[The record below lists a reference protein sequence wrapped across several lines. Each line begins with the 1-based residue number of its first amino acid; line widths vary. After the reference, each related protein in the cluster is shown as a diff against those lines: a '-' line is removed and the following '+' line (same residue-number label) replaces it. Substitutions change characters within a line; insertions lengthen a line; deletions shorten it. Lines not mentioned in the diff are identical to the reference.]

1 MAQSDIFVR
10 IALKKSEFDRQINDA
25 KRQLQMFQ
33 ALGGAVKSFLGGLA
47 TGIGGAMTAVEGFNR
62 TIEATQTTSDDFH
75 RSLEGLRGG
84 VDSFFRTLSNGDWS
98 SFMTGLL
105 NSIAKARELYDVLDK
120 LGDMSDSNSVFW
132 ARADLEM
139 KKAKAIIGDKS
150 GQYTKEQKLEAQKVI
165 NDIIKEGHERARR
178 TAEESN
184 NAARLKFSEVVGG
197 LTSRTG
203 DPEADRALRSIQG
216 DTAKMADLNN
226 KYMLDV
232 QGHAPDPE
240 REKIFAELD
249 KLYSENVQ
257 KGSREVI
264 QAATTKGGVGGGSYN
279 IFDAFKNFGDLN
291 KAISEGAPDWGKME
305 DEIIKKYPEEY
316 ILWRANK
323 DIKDE
328 ARGEIRDNM
337 LNAERNKSKAWEL
350 EQQNNRNESKTQA
363 LLNGANVSPKQ
374 ALTMMQALRKEIS
387 DLEEQLYTAPANVA
401 DNLREQI
408 KELKAK
414 EWRIK
419 LRADLSTAEL
429 EELEQTTATKLT
441 DNPLSIGVTPTIS
454 ERMEVRKKLR
464 EEIGD
469 IEVKIR
475 ATTDPT
481 EIQRLRGELS
491 TKQGQVATLDSL
503 DGLKLPTLQETA
515 KQIAES
521 KQSITGDNL
530 QLIDSFSAL
539 ATSVAAVG
547 SAADSSAG
555 RMAQW
560 VAGVAS
566 SIGRAIPAI
575 TALTQAQNAKATAD
589 AKAAGAG
596 AAASVSS
603 IPIVGPIM
611 AVAAVASVVA
621 SLANIP
627 KFATGGIVGGN
638 SYHGDKILARLNS
651 GELVLNGTQ
660 QARLSSMIDRP
671 ATRGDGGGKV
681 EFVIKGQELVGILN
695 KTERRN
701 SRT

>member
-10 IALKKSEFDRQINDA
+10 IALKNSEFDKQISDA

-62 TIEATQTTSDDFH
+62 TIEATQTTTDDFH
-75 RSLEGLRGG
+75 RSMEGARAGI
-84 VDSFFRTLSNGDWS
+84 DYFFQSLSSGDWS
-98 SFMTGLL
+98 NFLDGINTAIERGRDLYDILDTLGDKQASMTAY
-105 NSIAKARELYDVLDK
+105 SAKARYEQAKLRRIVYDP
-120 LGDMSDSNSVFW
+120 DS
-132 ARADLEM
+132 
-139 KKAKAIIGDKS
+139 
-150 GQYTKEQKLEAQKVI
+150 TKEEKERALAEMDEIQRELMKRAESMGDDFRDAIRAKGSAVTGVDLTNDEIDRYVYKISAHDDKEYEDYKRKHEAQSAKLYTWEESM
-165 NDIIKEGHERARR
+165 DGTKHKIKNY
-178 TAEESN
+178 AEEKK
-184 NAARLKFSEVVGG
+184 LKQLEKKN
-197 LTSRTG
+197 
-203 DPEADRALRSIQG
+203 RALERLRLLEDKIS
-216 DTAKMADLNN
+216 DE
-226 KYMLDV
+226 
-232 QGHAPDPE
+232 E
-240 REKIFAELD
+240 REQLTNWHAERYQL
-249 KLYSENVQ
+249 LGESEAY
-257 KGSREVI
+257 
-264 QAATTKGGVGGGSYN
+264 QAQNLRLAKRANSGAGGGS
-279 IFDAFKNFGDLN
+279 N
-291 KAISEGAPDWGKME
+291 K
-305 DEIIKKYPEEY
+305 
-316 ILWRANK
+316 
-323 DIKDE
+323 
-328 ARGEIRDNM
+328 
-337 LNAERNKSKAWEL
+337 
-350 EQQNNRNESKTQA
+350 
-363 LLNGANVSPKQ
+363 SPKQ

-408 KELKAK
+408 KELRAK

-429 EELEQTTATKLT
+429 EELEQTTATKLA
-441 DNPLSIGVTPTIS
+441 DNPLKIGVTPTIS
-454 ERMEVRKKLR
+454 ERMQVRQKLK

-475 ATTDPT
+475 ATTNPQ
-481 EIQRLRGELS
+481 EIQRLQGELS
-491 TKQGQVATLDSL
+491 TKQGQVSTLDSM
-503 DGLKLPTLQETA
+503 DGLRLPTLQETA

-530 QLIDSFSAL
+530 SLIDSFSAL

-575 TALTQAQNAKATAD
+575 AALTQAQNAKATAD

-596 AAASVSS
+596 AASAVSS

-621 SLANIP
+621 SLMSIP
-627 KFATGGIVGGN
+627 KFAAGGIVGGN

-681 EFVIKGQELVGILN
+681 EFVIRGQELVGILN
-695 KTERRN
+695 KAERRN
-701 SRT
+701 ART

>member
-10 IALKKSEFDRQINDA
+10 IALKKSEFDKQINDA

-47 TGIGGAMTAVEGFNR
+47 AGIGGAMTAVEGFNR
-62 TIEATQTTSDDFH
+62 TIEATQGSSDDFH
-75 RSLEGLRGG
+75 RSIEGAKAS
-84 VDSFFRTLSNGDWS
+84 VDYFFQSISSGDWS
-98 SFMTGLL
+98 NFINGITTATEKG
-105 NSIAKARELYDVLDK
+105 RELYDILDT
-120 LGDMSDSNSVFW
+120 LGDKQASMKVFRAKARSEQAELKRIVNDPESTEEQINAAKAKSRKISEELYERTMSISDDLENAVLKAAQKALGDGNVTREEVRRYIYDISAHRDKPFEKYVETRQSMTDELKDIEKRLQSFALGGETSLYGLNEVNKDKERKAFLEASLKGYKERNRELERLYQINNKINDQTREDLANYHVAMYD
-132 ARADLEM
+132 ARAEVETYRAQDFRLE
-139 KKAKAIIGDKS
+139 K
-150 GQYTKEQKLEAQKVI
+150 
-165 NDIIKEGHERARR
+165 
-178 TAEESN
+178 
-184 NAARLKFSEVVGG
+184 
-197 LTSRTG
+197 
-203 DPEADRALRSIQG
+203 
-216 DTAKMADLNN
+216 
-226 KYMLDV
+226 
-232 QGHAPDPE
+232 
-240 REKIFAELD
+240 
-249 KLYSENVQ
+249 
-257 KGSREVI
+257 
-264 QAATTKGGVGGGSYN
+264 
-279 IFDAFKNFGDLN
+279 
-291 KAISEGAPDWGKME
+291 
-305 DEIIKKYPEEY
+305 
-316 ILWRANK
+316 
-323 DIKDE
+323 
-328 ARGEIRDNM
+328 RGEANIRT
-337 LNAERNKSKAWEL
+337 KSSSPVKL
-350 EQQNNRNESKTQA
+350 PK
-363 LLNGANVSPKQ
+363 SPKQ

-429 EELEQTTATKLT
+429 EELEQTTATKLR

-454 ERMEVRKKLR
+454 ERMEVRQKLQ

-491 TKQGQVATLDSL
+491 TKQGQVSTLDSL
-503 DGLKLPTLQETA
+503 DGLRLPTLQETV

-539 ATSVAAVG
+539 ASSVAAVG

-627 KFATGGIVGGN
+627 KFAAGGIVGGN

-651 GELVLNGTQ
+651 GELVLNGSQ

-681 EFVIKGQELVGILN
+681 EFKIRGQELVGILN

>member
-10 IALKKSEFDRQINDA
+10 LALKNSEFDRQINDA

-47 TGIGGAMTAVEGFNR
+47 AGIGGAMTAVEGFNR
-62 TIEATQTTSDDFH
+62 TIEATQTTTDDFH
-75 RSLEGLRGG
+75 RSLEGARSA
-84 VDSFFRTLSNGDWS
+84 VDYFFTSLSSGDWS
-98 SFMTGLL
+98 NFLDGINTAIERGRDLYDILDTLGDKQASMTAY
-105 NSIAKARELYDVLDK
+105 SAKARYEQAKLRRIVYDP
-120 LGDMSDSNSVFW
+120 DS
-132 ARADLEM
+132 
-139 KKAKAIIGDKS
+139 
-150 GQYTKEQKLEAQKVI
+150 TKEEKERALAEMDEIQRELMKRAESMGDDFRDAIRAKGSAVTGVDLTNDEIDRYVYKISAHDDKEYEDYKRKHEAQSAKLYTWEESMDGTKHKVK
-165 NDIIKEGHERARR
+165 NY
-178 TAEESN
+178 AEEKK
-184 NAARLKFSEVVGG
+184 LKHLEKKN
-197 LTSRTG
+197 
-203 DPEADRALRSIQG
+203 RALERLRLLEDKIS
-216 DTAKMADLNN
+216 DE
-226 KYMLDV
+226 
-232 QGHAPDPE
+232 E
-240 REKIFAELD
+240 REQLTNWHAERYQL
-249 KLYSENVQ
+249 LGESEAYRSQ
-257 KGSREVI
+257 
-264 QAATTKGGVGGGSYN
+264 
-279 IFDAFKNFGDLN
+279 NFRLA
-291 KAISEGAPDWGKME
+291 K
-305 DEIIKKYPEEY
+305 
-316 ILWRANK
+316 RANSGSGSGSTK
-323 DIKDE
+323 
-328 ARGEIRDNM
+328 
-337 LNAERNKSKAWEL
+337 
-350 EQQNNRNESKTQA
+350 
-363 LLNGANVSPKQ
+363 SPKQ

-429 EELEQTTATKLT
+429 EELEQTTATKLR

-464 EEIGD
+464 EEIGEL
-469 IEVKIR
+469 EVKVK

-481 EIQRLRGELS
+481 EIQRLRGEIS
-491 TKQGQVATLDSL
+491 TKQGQVSTLDSL
-503 DGLKLPTLQETA
+503 DGLRLPTLQETA
-515 KQIAES
+515 KKIAES

-530 QLIDSFSAL
+530 SLIDSFSAL

-575 TALTQAQNAKATAD
+575 AALTQAQNAKATAD

-651 GELVLNGTQ
+651 GELVLNGSQ

-695 KTERRN
+695 KAERRN

>member
-10 IALKKSEFDRQINDA
+10 LALKNSEFDRQINDA

-62 TIEATQTTSDDFH
+62 TIEATQTTTDDFH
-75 RSLEGLRGG
+75 RSLEGARAGI
-84 VDSFFRTLSNGDWS
+84 DYFFQSLSSGDWS
-98 SFMTGLL
+98 NFMDGINTAIDKG
-105 NSIAKARELYDVLDK
+105 RELYDILDT
-120 LGDMSDSNSVFW
+120 LGDKQASMTAYS
-132 ARADLEM
+132 
-139 KKAKAIIGDKS
+139 AKARYEQAKLRRIVYDPNS
-150 GQYTKEQKLEAQKVI
+150 TK
-165 NDIIKEGHERARR
+165 
-178 TAEESN
+178 AE
-184 NAARLKFSEVVGG
+184 K
-197 LTSRTG
+197 
-203 DPEADRALRSIQG
+203 DRALAEMDEIQRELMKRANSMGEDLRSAIVTKSKAVLG
-216 DTAKMADLNN
+216 DNGITEKDVNRYLYNVSAHDDKEYEAYMRAYEAQYAKTYRYETSNN
-226 KYMLDV
+226 LRGGGTYKVTDKKE
-232 QGHAPDPE
+232 E
-240 REKIFAELD
+240 RKLKILMEQNKELD
-249 KLYSENVQ
+249 KLRRINDLINDSEREQLVNWHAQRYQLLGEGEVYQ
-257 KGSREVI
+257 AQNFRLAKRAESGSRG
-264 QAATTKGGVGGGSYN
+264 AGSGSTK
-279 IFDAFKNFGDLN
+279 
-291 KAISEGAPDWGKME
+291 
-305 DEIIKKYPEEY
+305 
-316 ILWRANK
+316 
-323 DIKDE
+323 
-328 ARGEIRDNM
+328 
-337 LNAERNKSKAWEL
+337 
-350 EQQNNRNESKTQA
+350 
-363 LLNGANVSPKQ
+363 SPKQ

-429 EELEQTTATKLT
+429 EELEQTTATKLR

-454 ERMEVRKKLR
+454 ERMEVRQKLQ

-481 EIQRLRGELS
+481 EIQQLRGELS
-491 TKQGQVATLDSL
+491 TKQGQVSTLDSL
-503 DGLKLPTLQETA
+503 DGPRLPTLQETA

-575 TALTQAQNAKATAD
+575 AALTQAQNAKATAD

-596 AAASVSS
+596 AASAVSS

-621 SLANIP
+621 SLMSIP

-651 GELVLNGTQ
+651 GELVLNGSQ

-701 SRT
+701 ART

>member
-10 IALKKSEFDRQINDA
+10 LALKNSEFDRQINDA

-62 TIEATQTTSDDFH
+62 TIEATQTTTDDFH
-75 RSLEGLRGG
+75 RSMEGAKAS
-84 VDSFFRTLSNGDWS
+84 VDYFFTSLSSGDWS
-98 SFMTGLL
+98 NFLDGINTAIERGRDLYDILDTLGDKQASMTAY
-105 NSIAKARELYDVLDK
+105 NAKARYEQAK
-120 LGDMSDSNSVFW
+120 LRRIVNDPDS
-132 ARADLEM
+132 
-139 KKAKAIIGDKS
+139 
-150 GQYTKEQKLEAQKVI
+150 TKEEKERALAEMDEIQRELMKRAESMGDDFRDAIRAKGSAVTGVDLTNDEIDRYVYKISAHDDKEYEDYKRKHEAQSAKLYTWEESMDGTKHKVK
-165 NDIIKEGHERARR
+165 NY
-178 TAEESN
+178 AEEKK
-184 NAARLKFSEVVGG
+184 LKQLEKKN
-197 LTSRTG
+197 
-203 DPEADRALRSIQG
+203 RALERLRLLEDKIS
-216 DTAKMADLNN
+216 DE
-226 KYMLDV
+226 
-232 QGHAPDPE
+232 E
-240 REKIFAELD
+240 REQLTNWHAERYQL
-249 KLYSENVQ
+249 LGESEAYRSQ
-257 KGSREVI
+257 
-264 QAATTKGGVGGGSYN
+264 
-279 IFDAFKNFGDLN
+279 NFRLA
-291 KAISEGAPDWGKME
+291 K
-305 DEIIKKYPEEY
+305 
-316 ILWRANK
+316 RAN
-323 DIKDE
+323 
-328 ARGEIRDNM
+328 
-337 LNAERNKSKAWEL
+337 S
-350 EQQNNRNESKTQA
+350 
-363 LLNGANVSPKQ
+363 GAGSGSTKSPKQ

-429 EELEQTTATKLT
+429 EELEQTTATKLA
-441 DNPLSIGVTPTIS
+441 DNPLKIGVTPTIT
-454 ERMEVRKKLR
+454 ERMQVRQKLK

-481 EIQRLRGELS
+481 EIQRLQGELS
-491 TKQGQVATLDSL
+491 TKQGQVSTLDSL
-503 DGLKLPTLQETA
+503 DGLRLPTLQETA

-521 KQSITGDNL
+521 KQSITVDNL
-530 QLIDSFSAL
+530 SLIDSFSAL

-547 SAADSSAG
+547 NAADSSAG

-560 VAGVAS
+560 VASVAS

-575 TALTQAQNAKATAD
+575 AALTQAQNAKAAAD

-596 AAASVSS
+596 AASAVSS

-621 SLANIP
+621 SLMSIP

-671 ATRGDGGGKV
+671 ATRGGGGGKV
-681 EFVIKGQELVGILN
+681 EFVIRGQELVGILN
-695 KTERRN
+695 KAERRN

>member
-10 IALKKSEFDRQINDA
+10 IALKKSEFDKQINDA

-47 TGIGGAMTAVEGFNR
+47 AGIGGAMTAVEGFNR

-75 RSLEGLRGG
+75 RSLEGAKAS
-84 VDSFFRTLSNGDWS
+84 VDYFFTSLSSGDWS
-98 SFMTGLL
+98 NFLDGINTAIDRGRDLYDILDTLGDKQASMTAY
-105 NSIAKARELYDVLDK
+105 SAKARYEQAKLRRIVYDP
-120 LGDMSDSNSVFW
+120 DS
-132 ARADLEM
+132 
-139 KKAKAIIGDKS
+139 
-150 GQYTKEQKLEAQKVI
+150 TKEEKERALAEMDEIQRELMKRAESMGDDFRNAIRAKGSAVTGVDLTNDEIDRYVYKISAHDDKEYEDYKRKHEAQSAKLYTWEESMDGTKHKVK
-165 NDIIKEGHERARR
+165 NY
-178 TAEESN
+178 AEEKQLKQLEEKNRALERLRLLEDKISDEEREQLTN
-184 NAARLKFSEVVGG
+184 WHAARYQLLGESEAYQAQN
-197 LTSRTG
+197 LRL
-203 DPEADRALRSIQG
+203 AKRANSG
-216 DTAKMADLNN
+216 A
-226 KYMLDV
+226 
-232 QGHAPDPE
+232 
-240 REKIFAELD
+240 
-249 KLYSENVQ
+249 
-257 KGSREVI
+257 
-264 QAATTKGGVGGGSYN
+264 GGGS
-279 IFDAFKNFGDLN
+279 
-291 KAISEGAPDWGKME
+291 
-305 DEIIKKYPEEY
+305 IK
-316 ILWRANK
+316 
-323 DIKDE
+323 
-328 ARGEIRDNM
+328 
-337 LNAERNKSKAWEL
+337 
-350 EQQNNRNESKTQA
+350 
-363 LLNGANVSPKQ
+363 SPKQ

-401 DNLREQI
+401 DNLREQL

-429 EELEQTTATKLT
+429 EELEQTTATKLA
-441 DNPLSIGVTPTIS
+441 DNPLKIGVTPTIS
-454 ERMEVRKKLR
+454 ERMEVRKKLQ
-464 EEIGD
+464 EEIGEL
-469 IEVKIR
+469 EVKIR

-481 EIQRLRGELS
+481 EIQRLRGEIS
-491 TKQGQVATLDSL
+491 TKQGQVSSLDTL

-547 SAADSSAG
+547 NAADSSAG

-560 VAGVAS
+560 VASVAS

-621 SLANIP
+621 SLTSIP

-651 GELVLNGTQ
+651 GELVLNGSQ

-681 EFVIKGQELVGILN
+681 EFVIKGQELVGILS
-695 KTERRN
+695 KVERRN
-701 SRT
+701 ART

>member
-10 IALKKSEFDRQINDA
+10 LALKNSEFDRQINDA

-47 TGIGGAMTAVEGFNR
+47 AGIGGAMTAVEGFNR

-75 RSLEGLRGG
+75 RSMEGAKAS
-84 VDSFFRTLSNGDWS
+84 VDYFFTSLSSGDWS
-98 SFMTGLL
+98 NFLDGINTAIDRGRDLYDILDTLGDKQASMTAY
-105 NSIAKARELYDVLDK
+105 SAKARYEQAKLRRIVYDP
-120 LGDMSDSNSVFW
+120 DS
-132 ARADLEM
+132 
-139 KKAKAIIGDKS
+139 
-150 GQYTKEQKLEAQKVI
+150 TKEEKERALAEMDEIQRELMKRAESMGDDFRDAIRAKGSAVTGVDLTNDEIDRYVYKISAHDDKEYEDYKRKHEAQSAKLYTWEESMDGTKHKVK
-165 NDIIKEGHERARR
+165 NY
-178 TAEESN
+178 AEEKKLKQLEKKNRALERLRLLEDKISDEEREQLTN
-184 NAARLKFSEVVGG
+184 WHAARYQLLGESEAYQAQN
-197 LTSRTG
+197 LRL
-203 DPEADRALRSIQG
+203 AKRANSG
-216 DTAKMADLNN
+216 A
-226 KYMLDV
+226 
-232 QGHAPDPE
+232 
-240 REKIFAELD
+240 
-249 KLYSENVQ
+249 
-257 KGSREVI
+257 
-264 QAATTKGGVGGGSYN
+264 GGGST
-279 IFDAFKNFGDLN
+279 K
-291 KAISEGAPDWGKME
+291 
-305 DEIIKKYPEEY
+305 
-316 ILWRANK
+316 
-323 DIKDE
+323 
-328 ARGEIRDNM
+328 
-337 LNAERNKSKAWEL
+337 
-350 EQQNNRNESKTQA
+350 
-363 LLNGANVSPKQ
+363 SPKQ

-429 EELEQTTATKLT
+429 EELEQTTATKLA
-441 DNPLSIGVTPTIS
+441 DNPLRIGVTPTIS
-454 ERMEVRKKLR
+454 ERMEVRKKLQ

-491 TKQGQVATLDSL
+491 TKQGQVSTLDSL
-503 DGLKLPTLQETA
+503 DGLRLPTLQETA

-560 VAGVAS
+560 VASVAS

-627 KFATGGIVGGN
+627 KFASGGIVGGN

-681 EFVIKGQELVGILN
+681 EFVIRGQELVGILN

>member
-10 IALKKSEFDRQINDA
+10 LALKNSEFDRQINDA

-62 TIEATQTTSDDFH
+62 TIEATQGSSDDFH
-75 RSLEGLRGG
+75 RSIEGAKAS
-84 VDSFFRTLSNGDWS
+84 VDYFFQSISSGDWS
-98 SFMTGLL
+98 NFINGITTATEKG
-105 NSIAKARELYDVLDK
+105 RELYDILDT
-120 LGDMSDSNSVFW
+120 LGDKQASMKVFRAKARSEQAELKRIVNDPESTEEQINAAKAKSRKISEELYERTMSISDDLENAVLKAAQKALGDGNVTREEVRRYIYDISAHRDKPFEKYVETRQSMTDELKDIEKRLQSFALGGETSLYGLNEVNKDKERKAFLEASLKGYKERNRELERLYQINNKINDQTREDLANYHVAMYD
-132 ARADLEM
+132 ARAEVETYRAQDFRLE
-139 KKAKAIIGDKS
+139 K
-150 GQYTKEQKLEAQKVI
+150 
-165 NDIIKEGHERARR
+165 
-178 TAEESN
+178 
-184 NAARLKFSEVVGG
+184 
-197 LTSRTG
+197 
-203 DPEADRALRSIQG
+203 
-216 DTAKMADLNN
+216 
-226 KYMLDV
+226 
-232 QGHAPDPE
+232 
-240 REKIFAELD
+240 
-249 KLYSENVQ
+249 
-257 KGSREVI
+257 
-264 QAATTKGGVGGGSYN
+264 
-279 IFDAFKNFGDLN
+279 
-291 KAISEGAPDWGKME
+291 
-305 DEIIKKYPEEY
+305 
-316 ILWRANK
+316 
-323 DIKDE
+323 
-328 ARGEIRDNM
+328 RGEANIRT
-337 LNAERNKSKAWEL
+337 KSSSPVKL
-350 EQQNNRNESKTQA
+350 PK
-363 LLNGANVSPKQ
+363 SPKQ

-429 EELEQTTATKLT
+429 EELEQTTATKLR

-454 ERMEVRKKLR
+454 ERMEVRQKLQ

-491 TKQGQVATLDSL
+491 TKQGQVSTLDSL
-503 DGLKLPTLQETA
+503 DGLRLPTLQETV

-539 ATSVAAVG
+539 ASSVAAVG

-627 KFATGGIVGGN
+627 KFAAGGIVGGN

-651 GELVLNGTQ
+651 GELVLNGSQ

-681 EFVIKGQELVGILN
+681 EFKIRGQELVGILN

>member
-10 IALKKSEFDRQINDA
+10 LALKNSEFDRQINDA

-62 TIEATQTTSDDFH
+62 TIEATQGSSDDFH
-75 RSLEGLRGG
+75 RSIEGAKAS
-84 VDSFFRTLSNGDWS
+84 VDYFFQSISSGDWS
-98 SFMTGLL
+98 NFINGITTATEKG
-105 NSIAKARELYDVLDK
+105 RELYDILDT
-120 LGDMSDSNSVFW
+120 LGDKQASMKVFRAEAKYEQAKLKRIVNDPESTEEQINAAKAKSRKISEELYERTMSISDDLENAVLKDAQKALGDGNVTREEVRRYIYDISAHRDKKFEKYVETRQSMTDELKDIEKRFQSFDLVGETSLYGVNEVNKDKERKAFLEASLKGYKERNRELERMYQINNKINDQTREDLADYHVAMFD
-132 ARADLEM
+132 ARAEVETYRAQDFRLE
-139 KKAKAIIGDKS
+139 K
-150 GQYTKEQKLEAQKVI
+150 
-165 NDIIKEGHERARR
+165 
-178 TAEESN
+178 
-184 NAARLKFSEVVGG
+184 
-197 LTSRTG
+197 
-203 DPEADRALRSIQG
+203 
-216 DTAKMADLNN
+216 
-226 KYMLDV
+226 
-232 QGHAPDPE
+232 
-240 REKIFAELD
+240 
-249 KLYSENVQ
+249 
-257 KGSREVI
+257 
-264 QAATTKGGVGGGSYN
+264 
-279 IFDAFKNFGDLN
+279 
-291 KAISEGAPDWGKME
+291 
-305 DEIIKKYPEEY
+305 
-316 ILWRANK
+316 
-323 DIKDE
+323 
-328 ARGEIRDNM
+328 RGEANIRT
-337 LNAERNKSKAWEL
+337 KSSSPVKIP
-350 EQQNNRNESKTQA
+350 K
-363 LLNGANVSPKQ
+363 SPKQ

-429 EELEQTTATKLT
+429 EELEQTTATKLR
-441 DNPLSIGVTPTIS
+441 DNPLKIGVTPTIS
-454 ERMEVRKKLR
+454 KRMQVRQKLK

-481 EIQRLRGELS
+481 EIQRLRGDLS
-491 TKQGQVATLDSL
+491 TKQGQVSTLDSL
-503 DGLKLPTLQETA
+503 DGLRLPTLQETA

-596 AAASVSS
+596 AASAVSS

-621 SLANIP
+621 SLMSIP
-627 KFATGGIVGGN
+627 KFAAGGIVGGN

-651 GELVLNGTQ
+651 GELVLNGSQ

-671 ATRGDGGGKV
+671 ATRDGGGGKV

>member
-10 IALKKSEFDRQINDA
+10 LALKNSEFDRQINDA

-62 TIEATQTTSDDFH
+62 TIEATQGSSDDFH
-75 RSLEGLRGG
+75 RSIEGAKAS
-84 VDSFFRTLSNGDWS
+84 VDYFFTSLSSGDWS
-98 SFMTGLL
+98 NFMDGITTA
-105 NSIAKARELYDVLDK
+105 IAKGRELYDILDT
-120 LGDMSDSNSVFW
+120 LGDKQASMTAYS
-132 ARADLEM
+132 ARARYEQAKLRRIVNDPNST
-139 KKAKAIIGDKS
+139 KADK
-150 GQYTKEQKLEAQKVI
+150 
-165 NDIIKEGHERARR
+165 
-178 TAEESN
+178 
-184 NAARLKFSEVVGG
+184 
-197 LTSRTG
+197 
-203 DPEADRALRSIQG
+203 DRALAEMDNIQRELTKRANSMSDDLRQAVVAQASKILG
-216 DTAKMADLNN
+216 DDVTEDEVNRYLYKVSAHDDQQFEAYKKAYEEAKRKADEVEQKSNKNMWSQSNN
-226 KYMLDV
+226 IY
-232 QGHAPDPE
+232 
-240 REKIFAELD
+240 
-249 KLYSENVQ
+249 
-257 KGSREVI
+257 
-264 QAATTKGGVGGGSYN
+264 VGGGVAARRDYS
-279 IFDAFKNFGDLN
+279 
-291 KAISEGAPDWGKME
+291 SESKEA
-305 DEIIKKYPEEY
+305 KYLRE
-316 ILWRANK
+316 LK
-323 DIKDE
+323 Q
-328 ARGEIRDNM
+328 
-337 LNAERNKSKAWEL
+337 RNKEL
-350 EQQNNRNESKTQA
+350 ERQRLLEDRINDEEREQLTNWHAQRYQLLGEAEMYQAQNFRLARRAETGSRGSGGGSNK
-363 LLNGANVSPKQ
+363 SPKQ

-429 EELEQTTATKLT
+429 EELERTTATKLT
-441 DNPLSIGVTPTIS
+441 DNPLKIGVTPTIS
-454 ERMEVRKKLR
+454 ERMEVRQKLQ
-464 EEIGD
+464 EEIGEL
-469 IEVKIR
+469 EVKIR

-491 TKQGQVATLDSL
+491 TKQGQVSTIDSM

-575 TALTQAQNAKATAD
+575 AALTQAQNAKATAD

-627 KFATGGIVGGN
+627 KFAAGGIVGGN

-651 GELVLNGTQ
+651 GELVLNGSQ

-671 ATRGDGGGKV
+671 ATRYDGGGKV

>member
-1 MAQSDIFVR
+1 MTDKKEER
-10 IALKKSEFDRQINDA
+10 NLKI
-25 KRQLQMFQ
+25 LM
-33 ALGGAVKSFLGGLA
+33 
-47 TGIGGAMTAVEGFNR
+47 
-62 TIEATQTTSDDFH
+62 
-75 RSLEGLRGG
+75 
-84 VDSFFRTLSNGDWS
+84 
-98 SFMTGLL
+98 
-105 NSIAKARELYDVLDK
+105 
-120 LGDMSDSNSVFW
+120 
-132 ARADLEM
+132 
-139 KKAKAIIGDKS
+139 
-150 GQYTKEQKLEAQKVI
+150 EQ
-165 NDIIKEGHERARR
+165 
-178 TAEESN
+178 
-184 NAARLKFSEVVGG
+184 
-197 LTSRTG
+197 
-203 DPEADRALRSIQG
+203 
-216 DTAKMADLNN
+216 N
-226 KYMLDV
+226 K
-232 QGHAPDPE
+232 
-240 REKIFAELD
+240 ELD
-249 KLYSENVQ
+249 KQRRLNDLINDDQREQLTNWHAERYQLLGEAEMYQAQNFRLARRAET
-257 KGSREVI
+257 GSR
-264 QAATTKGGVGGGSYN
+264 GSGGGST
-279 IFDAFKNFGDLN
+279 K
-291 KAISEGAPDWGKME
+291 
-305 DEIIKKYPEEY
+305 
-316 ILWRANK
+316 
-323 DIKDE
+323 
-328 ARGEIRDNM
+328 
-337 LNAERNKSKAWEL
+337 
-350 EQQNNRNESKTQA
+350 
-363 LLNGANVSPKQ
+363 SPKQ

-408 KELKAK
+408 KELRAK

-429 EELEQTTATKLT
+429 EELEQTTATKLA
-441 DNPLSIGVTPTIS
+441 DNPLKIGVTPTIS
-454 ERMEVRKKLR
+454 ERMQVRKKLK

-481 EIQRLRGELS
+481 KIQRLQGEIG
-491 TKQGQVATLDSL
+491 TKQGQVSALDSL
-503 DGLKLPTLQETA
+503 DGLRLPTLQETA
-515 KQIAES
+515 KKIAES

-530 QLIDSFSAL
+530 SLIDSFSAL

-575 TALTQAQNAKATAD
+575 AALTQAQNAKATAD

-621 SLANIP
+621 SLMSIP
-627 KFATGGIVGGN
+627 KFAGGGIVGGN

-671 ATRGDGGGKV
+671 ATRGGGGGKV

-695 KTERRN
+695 KAERRN

>member
-10 IALKKSEFDRQINDA
+10 LALKNSEFDRQINDA

-62 TIEATQTTSDDFH
+62 TIEATQGSSDDFH
-75 RSLEGLRGG
+75 RSIEGAKAS
-84 VDSFFRTLSNGDWS
+84 VDYFFTSLSSGDWS
-98 SFMTGLL
+98 NFMDGI
-105 NSIAKARELYDVLDK
+105 SAAIAKGRELYDILDT
-120 LGDMSDSNSVFW
+120 LGDKQASMTAYN
-132 ARADLEM
+132 
-139 KKAKAIIGDKS
+139 AKARYEQAKLKRIVNDPNSTKADK
-150 GQYTKEQKLEAQKVI
+150 
-165 NDIIKEGHERARR
+165 
-178 TAEESN
+178 
-184 NAARLKFSEVVGG
+184 
-197 LTSRTG
+197 
-203 DPEADRALRSIQG
+203 DRALAEMDNIQRELTKRANSMSDDLRQAVVAQASKILG
-216 DTAKMADLNN
+216 DDVTEDEVNRYLYKVSAHDDQQFETYKKAYEEAKRKADEVEQKSNKNMWSQSNN
-226 KYMLDV
+226 IY
-232 QGHAPDPE
+232 
-240 REKIFAELD
+240 
-249 KLYSENVQ
+249 
-257 KGSREVI
+257 
-264 QAATTKGGVGGGSYN
+264 VGGGVAARRDYS
-279 IFDAFKNFGDLN
+279 
-291 KAISEGAPDWGKME
+291 SESKEA
-305 DEIIKKYPEEY
+305 KYLRE
-316 ILWRANK
+316 LK
-323 DIKDE
+323 
-328 ARGEIRDNM
+328 
-337 LNAERNKSKAWEL
+337 ERNKEL
-350 EQQNNRNESKTQA
+350 ERQRLLEDRINDEEREQLTNWHAQRYQLLGEAEMYQAQNFRLAKRANS
-363 LLNGANVSPKQ
+363 GAGGGSNKSPKQ

-429 EELEQTTATKLT
+429 EELEQTTATKLR

-454 ERMEVRKKLR
+454 ERMDVRKKLK

-469 IEVKIR
+469 IEVKIK
-475 ATTDPT
+475 ATTDPS

-491 TKQGQVATLDSL
+491 TKQGQVDTLDSL

-627 KFATGGIVGGN
+627 KFAAGGIVGGN

-701 SRT
+701 ART

>member
-10 IALKKSEFDRQINDA
+10 IALKKSEFDKQINDA
-25 KRQLQMFQ
+25 KRQLQMFR

-75 RSLEGLRGG
+75 RSLEGARSA
-84 VDSFFRTLSNGDWS
+84 VDYFFTSLSSGDWS
-98 SFMTGLL
+98 NFLDGINTAIDRGRDLYDILDTLGDKQASMTAY
-105 NSIAKARELYDVLDK
+105 SAKARYEQAKLRRIVYDPDSTKEEKERALTEMDEIQRELMK
-120 LGDMSDSNSVFW
+120 RAESMSNDFRDAV
-132 ARADLEM
+132 RAEGS
-139 KKAKAIIGDKS
+139 AIIGVDLTNDEIDRFVYKVSAHDDKE
-150 GQYTKEQKLEAQKVI
+150 YEDYKRKHEAQSAKLYTWEESMDGTKHKVK
-165 NDIIKEGHERARR
+165 NY
-178 TAEESN
+178 AEEKKLN
-184 NAARLKFSEVVGG
+184 QLKEENRDLERQRLLEEKIS
-197 LTSRTG
+197 
-203 DPEADRALRSIQG
+203 D
-216 DTAKMADLNN
+216 K
-226 KYMLDV
+226 
-232 QGHAPDPE
+232 E
-240 REKIFAELD
+240 REKLTNWHAARYQLLGE
-249 KLYSENVQ
+249 SEMY
-257 KGSREVI
+257 
-264 QAATTKGGVGGGSYN
+264 QAQNLRLAKRANSGAGGGS
-279 IFDAFKNFGDLN
+279 N
-291 KAISEGAPDWGKME
+291 K
-305 DEIIKKYPEEY
+305 
-316 ILWRANK
+316 
-323 DIKDE
+323 
-328 ARGEIRDNM
+328 
-337 LNAERNKSKAWEL
+337 
-350 EQQNNRNESKTQA
+350 
-363 LLNGANVSPKQ
+363 SPKQ

-429 EELEQTTATKLT
+429 EELEQTTATKLR

-454 ERMEVRKKLR
+454 ERMEVRQKLQ

-491 TKQGQVATLDSL
+491 TKQGQVSTLDSL

-515 KQIAES
+515 KQTAES

-530 QLIDSFSAL
+530 QLIDSFSSL

-603 IPIVGPIM
+603 IPIVGPLM

-627 KFATGGIVGGN
+627 KFAAGGIVGGN

>member
-10 IALKKSEFDRQINDA
+10 IALKKSEFDKQINDA

-47 TGIGGAMTAVEGFNR
+47 AGIGGAMTAVEGFNR

-75 RSLEGLRGG
+75 RSMEGAKAS
-84 VDSFFRTLSNGDWS
+84 VDYFFQSLSSGDWS
-98 SFMTGLL
+98 NFMDGINTAIDKG
-105 NSIAKARELYDVLDK
+105 RELYDILDT
-120 LGDMSDSNSVFW
+120 LGDKQASMTAYS
-132 ARADLEM
+132 
-139 KKAKAIIGDKS
+139 AKARYEQAKLRRIVYDPNS
-150 GQYTKEQKLEAQKVI
+150 TK
-165 NDIIKEGHERARR
+165 
-178 TAEESN
+178 AE
-184 NAARLKFSEVVGG
+184 K
-197 LTSRTG
+197 
-203 DPEADRALRSIQG
+203 DRALAEMDEIQRELMKRANSMGEDLRSAIVTKSKAVLG
-216 DTAKMADLNN
+216 DNGITEKDVNRYLYNVSAHDDKEYEAYMRAYEAQYAKTYRYETSNN
-226 KYMLDV
+226 LRGGGTYKVTDKKE
-232 QGHAPDPE
+232 E
-240 REKIFAELD
+240 RKLKILMEQNKELD
-249 KLYSENVQ
+249 KLRRINDLINDSEREQLVNWHAQ
-257 KGSREVI
+257 RYQLLGEGEAYQAQNFRLAKRANSGSRG
-264 QAATTKGGVGGGSYN
+264 AGGS
-279 IFDAFKNFGDLN
+279 
-291 KAISEGAPDWGKME
+291 ST
-305 DEIIKKYPEEY
+305 
-316 ILWRANK
+316 R
-323 DIKDE
+323 
-328 ARGEIRDNM
+328 
-337 LNAERNKSKAWEL
+337 
-350 EQQNNRNESKTQA
+350 
-363 LLNGANVSPKQ
+363 SPKQ

-429 EELEQTTATKLT
+429 EELEQTTATKLR

-454 ERMEVRKKLR
+454 ERMEVRQKLR

-503 DGLKLPTLQETA
+503 DGLRLPTLQETA
-515 KQIAES
+515 KQIADS

-627 KFATGGIVGGN
+627 KFAGGGIVGGN

-651 GELVLNGTQ
+651 GELVLNGSQ

-681 EFVIKGQELVGILN
+681 EFKIRGQELVGILS

>member
-10 IALKKSEFDRQINDA
+10 LALKNSEFDRQINDA

-62 TIEATQTTSDDFH
+62 TIEATQGSSDDFH
-75 RSLEGLRGG
+75 RSIEGAKAS
-84 VDSFFRTLSNGDWS
+84 VDYFFTSLSSGDWS
-98 SFMTGLL
+98 NFMDGISTA
-105 NSIAKARELYDVLDK
+105 IAKGRELYDILDT
-120 LGDMSDSNSVFW
+120 LGDKQASMKVFRAEARYEQAKLKRIVNDPESTEEQINAAKAKSRKISEELYERTMSISDDLENAVLKDTQKALGDGNVTREEVRRYIYDISAHRDKTFDKYVEKRQSMTDELKDIEKRFQSFALGGETSRYGVNEVNKDKERKAFLEASLKGYKERNRELERMYQINNNINDQTREDLANYHVAMYD
-132 ARADLEM
+132 ARAEVETYRAQDFRLE
-139 KKAKAIIGDKS
+139 K
-150 GQYTKEQKLEAQKVI
+150 
-165 NDIIKEGHERARR
+165 
-178 TAEESN
+178 
-184 NAARLKFSEVVGG
+184 
-197 LTSRTG
+197 
-203 DPEADRALRSIQG
+203 
-216 DTAKMADLNN
+216 
-226 KYMLDV
+226 
-232 QGHAPDPE
+232 
-240 REKIFAELD
+240 
-249 KLYSENVQ
+249 
-257 KGSREVI
+257 
-264 QAATTKGGVGGGSYN
+264 
-279 IFDAFKNFGDLN
+279 
-291 KAISEGAPDWGKME
+291 
-305 DEIIKKYPEEY
+305 
-316 ILWRANK
+316 
-323 DIKDE
+323 
-328 ARGEIRDNM
+328 RGEANIRT
-337 LNAERNKSKAWEL
+337 KSSSPVKIP
-350 EQQNNRNESKTQA
+350 K
-363 LLNGANVSPKQ
+363 SPKQ

-401 DNLREQI
+401 DNLREQV

-429 EELEQTTATKLT
+429 EELEQTTATKLR
-441 DNPLSIGVTPTIS
+441 DNPLKIGVTPAIT
-454 ERMEVRKKLR
+454 ERMEVRQKLK
-464 EEIGD
+464 EEIGEL
-469 IEVKIR
+469 EVKIR

-503 DGLKLPTLQETA
+503 DGLRLPTLQETA

-530 QLIDSFSAL
+530 QLIDSFSSL

-560 VAGVAS
+560 VASVAS

-575 TALTQAQNAKATAD
+575 AALTQAQNAKATAD

-621 SLANIP
+621 SLASIP
-627 KFATGGIVGGN
+627 KFAAGGIVGGN

-651 GELVLNGTQ
+651 GELVLNGSQ

-671 ATRGDGGGKV
+671 ATRYDGGGKV
-681 EFVIKGQELVGILN
+681 EFVIRGQELVGILS

>member
-10 IALKKSEFDRQINDA
+10 LALKNSEFDRQINDA

-62 TIEATQTTSDDFH
+62 TIEATQTTTDDFH
-75 RSLEGLRGG
+75 RSMEGAKAS
-84 VDSFFRTLSNGDWS
+84 VDYFFTSLSSGDWS
-98 SFMTGLL
+98 NFMDGISTA
-105 NSIAKARELYDVLDK
+105 IAKGRELYDILDT
-120 LGDMSDSNSVFW
+120 LGDKQASMTAYS
-132 ARADLEM
+132 A
-139 KKAKAIIGDKS
+139 KAKYEQAKLKRIVNDPNSTKADK
-150 GQYTKEQKLEAQKVI
+150 
-165 NDIIKEGHERARR
+165 
-178 TAEESN
+178 
-184 NAARLKFSEVVGG
+184 
-197 LTSRTG
+197 
-203 DPEADRALRSIQG
+203 DRALAEMDNIQRELTKRANSMSDDLRQAVVAQASKILG
-216 DTAKMADLNN
+216 DDVTEDEVNRYLYKVSAHDDQQFEAYKKAYEEAKRKAEEVEQKANKNIWSQSNN
-226 KYMLDV
+226 IY
-232 QGHAPDPE
+232 
-240 REKIFAELD
+240 
-249 KLYSENVQ
+249 
-257 KGSREVI
+257 
-264 QAATTKGGVGGGSYN
+264 VGGGVAARRDYSSESKEAIYLRELKK
-279 IFDAFKNFGDLN
+279 KNKELERQRLLEEKIN
-291 KAISEGAPDWGKME
+291 
-305 DEIIKKYPEEY
+305 DEEREQ
-316 ILWRANK
+316 LTNWH
-323 DIKDE
+323 
-328 ARGEIRDNM
+328 
-337 LNAERNKSKAWEL
+337 AERYQLLGEAEMYQAQNFRLARRAETGSRVSGGGSNK
-350 EQQNNRNESKTQA
+350 
-363 LLNGANVSPKQ
+363 SPKQ

-419 LRADLSTAEL
+419 LRADLSSAEL
-429 EELEQTTATKLT
+429 EELEQTTATKLR
-441 DNPLSIGVTPTIS
+441 DNPLKIGVTPTIT
-454 ERMEVRKKLR
+454 ERMQVRQKLK

-481 EIQRLRGELS
+481 EIQQLQGELGK
-491 TKQGQVATLDSL
+491 KQGQVSTLDSM
-503 DGLKLPTLQETA
+503 DGLRLPTLQETA

-521 KQSITGDNL
+521 KQSITVDNL
-530 QLIDSFSAL
+530 SLIDSFSAL

-547 SAADSSAG
+547 NAADSSAG

-627 KFATGGIVGGN
+627 KFAAGGIVGGN

>member
-10 IALKKSEFDRQINDA
+10 LALKNSEFDRQINDA

-75 RSLEGLRGG
+75 RSMEGAKAS
-84 VDSFFRTLSNGDWS
+84 VDYFFTSLSSGDWS
-98 SFMTGLL
+98 NFMDGIT
-105 NSIAKARELYDVLDK
+105 NAIAKGRELYDILDI
-120 LGDMSDSNSVFW
+120 LGDKQASMTAFS
-132 ARADLEM
+132 
-139 KKAKAIIGDKS
+139 AKARYEQAKLRRIVYDPNS
-150 GQYTKEQKLEAQKVI
+150 TK
-165 NDIIKEGHERARR
+165 
-178 TAEESN
+178 AE
-184 NAARLKFSEVVGG
+184 K
-197 LTSRTG
+197 
-203 DPEADRALRSIQG
+203 DRALAEMDAIQRELSKRASSMSDDLRQAVVAEASKILG
-216 DTAKMADLNN
+216 DDVTEDEINRYIYKVSAHNDKQFEAYKKAYEEAKRKADEVEQKSNKNMWSQSNN
-226 KYMLDV
+226 IY
-232 QGHAPDPE
+232 
-240 REKIFAELD
+240 
-249 KLYSENVQ
+249 
-257 KGSREVI
+257 
-264 QAATTKGGVGGGSYN
+264 VGGGVAARRDYS
-279 IFDAFKNFGDLN
+279 
-291 KAISEGAPDWGKME
+291 SESKEA
-305 DEIIKKYPEEY
+305 KYLRE
-316 ILWRANK
+316 LK
-323 DIKDE
+323 
-328 ARGEIRDNM
+328 
-337 LNAERNKSKAWEL
+337 ERNKEL
-350 EQQNNRNESKTQA
+350 ERQRLLEDRINDEEREQLTNWHVQRYQLLGEAEMYQAQNHRLAKR
-363 LLNGANVSPKQ
+363 ANSGSGGGSTKSPKQ

-454 ERMEVRKKLR
+454 ERMEVRQKLQ

-475 ATTDPT
+475 TTTDPT

-491 TKQGQVATLDSL
+491 TKQGQVSTLDSL
-503 DGLKLPTLQETA
+503 DGLRLPTLEETA

-575 TALTQAQNAKATAD
+575 AALTQAQNAKATAD

-621 SLANIP
+621 SLSNIP
-627 KFATGGIVGGN
+627 KFAAGGIVGGN

-651 GELVLNGTQ
+651 GELVLNGSQ

-681 EFVIKGQELVGILN
+681 EFKIRGQELVGILN

-701 SRT
+701 ART

>member
-10 IALKKSEFDRQINDA
+10 LALKKSEFDRQIKDA
-25 KRQLQMFQ
+25 KRQLQTFQ

-62 TIEATQTTSDDFH
+62 TIEATQTTTDDFH
-75 RSLEGLRGG
+75 RSLEGARSA
-84 VDSFFRTLSNGDWS
+84 VDYFFTSLSSGDWS
-98 SFMTGLL
+98 NFLDGINTAIDRGRDLYDILDTLGDKQASMTAY
-105 NSIAKARELYDVLDK
+105 SAKARYEQAKLRRIVYDP
-120 LGDMSDSNSVFW
+120 DS
-132 ARADLEM
+132 
-139 KKAKAIIGDKS
+139 
-150 GQYTKEQKLEAQKVI
+150 TKEEKKRALAEMDEIQRELMKRAESMGDDFRDAIRAKGSAVTGVDLTNDEIDRYVYKISAHDDKEYEDYKRKHEAQSAKLYTLEESMDGTKHKVK
-165 NDIIKEGHERARR
+165 NY
-178 TAEESN
+178 AEEKNLKQLEKKNRALERLRLLEDKISDEEREQLTN
-184 NAARLKFSEVVGG
+184 WHAARYQLLGESEAYQAQN
-197 LTSRTG
+197 LRL
-203 DPEADRALRSIQG
+203 AKRANSG
-216 DTAKMADLNN
+216 A
-226 KYMLDV
+226 
-232 QGHAPDPE
+232 
-240 REKIFAELD
+240 
-249 KLYSENVQ
+249 
-257 KGSREVI
+257 
-264 QAATTKGGVGGGSYN
+264 GGGS
-279 IFDAFKNFGDLN
+279 N
-291 KAISEGAPDWGKME
+291 K
-305 DEIIKKYPEEY
+305 
-316 ILWRANK
+316 
-323 DIKDE
+323 
-328 ARGEIRDNM
+328 
-337 LNAERNKSKAWEL
+337 
-350 EQQNNRNESKTQA
+350 
-363 LLNGANVSPKQ
+363 SPKQ

-441 DNPLSIGVTPTIS
+441 DNPLRIGVTPTIS
-454 ERMEVRKKLR
+454 ERMEVRQKLK

-469 IEVKIR
+469 IEVKIK

-491 TKQGQVATLDSL
+491 TKQGQVSTLDSL
-503 DGLKLPTLQETA
+503 DGLRLPTLQETA

-539 ATSVAAVG
+539 ASSVAAVG

-596 AAASVSS
+596 AASAVSS

-651 GELVLNGTQ
+651 GELVLNGSQ

-681 EFVIKGQELVGILN
+681 EFKIRGQELVGILN

>member
-10 IALKKSEFDRQINDA
+10 IALKKSEFDKQINDA

-47 TGIGGAMTAVEGFNR
+47 AGIGGAMTAVEGFNR
-62 TIEATQTTSDDFH
+62 TIEATQTTTDDFH
-75 RSLEGLRGG
+75 RSLEGARSA
-84 VDSFFRTLSNGDWS
+84 VDYFFTSLSSGDWS
-98 SFMTGLL
+98 NFLDGINTAIDRGRDLYDILDTLGDKQASMTAY
-105 NSIAKARELYDVLDK
+105 SAKARYEQAKLRRIVYDPDSTKEEKERALAEMDEIQRELMK
-120 LGDMSDSNSVFW
+120 RTESMSNDFRD
-132 ARADLEM
+132 AIRAEGS
-139 KKAKAIIGDKS
+139 AIIGVDLTNDEIDRYVYKVSAHDDKE
-150 GQYTKEQKLEAQKVI
+150 YEDYKRKHEAQSAKLYTWEESMDGTKHKVK
-165 NDIIKEGHERARR
+165 NY
-178 TAEESN
+178 AEEKKLN
-184 NAARLKFSEVVGG
+184 QLKE
-197 LTSRTG
+197 
-203 DPEADRALRSIQG
+203 ENRALERQRLLEEKIS
-216 DTAKMADLNN
+216 DE
-226 KYMLDV
+226 
-232 QGHAPDPE
+232 E
-240 REKIFAELD
+240 REKLTNWHAARYQLLGE
-249 KLYSENVQ
+249 SEAY
-257 KGSREVI
+257 
-264 QAATTKGGVGGGSYN
+264 QAQNLRLAKRANSGAGGGS
-279 IFDAFKNFGDLN
+279 N
-291 KAISEGAPDWGKME
+291 K
-305 DEIIKKYPEEY
+305 
-316 ILWRANK
+316 
-323 DIKDE
+323 
-328 ARGEIRDNM
+328 
-337 LNAERNKSKAWEL
+337 
-350 EQQNNRNESKTQA
+350 
-363 LLNGANVSPKQ
+363 SPKQ

-429 EELEQTTATKLT
+429 EELEQTTATKLR

-454 ERMEVRKKLR
+454 ERMEVRQKLQ

-475 ATTDPT
+475 ATTDPS

-491 TKQGQVATLDSL
+491 TKQGQVSTLDSL
-503 DGLKLPTLQETA
+503 DGLRLPTLQETA

-575 TALTQAQNAKATAD
+575 AALTQAQNAKATAD

-627 KFATGGIVGGN
+627 KFAAGGIVGGN

-651 GELVLNGTQ
+651 GELVLNGSQ

-681 EFVIKGQELVGILN
+681 EFVIRGQELVGILN

-701 SRT
+701 ART

>member
-10 IALKKSEFDRQINDA
+10 IALKKSEFDKQINDA

-75 RSLEGLRGG
+75 RSMEGAKAS
-84 VDSFFRTLSNGDWS
+84 VDYFFTSLSSGDWS
-98 SFMTGLL
+98 NFMDGIT
-105 NSIAKARELYDVLDK
+105 NAIAKGRELYDILDI
-120 LGDMSDSNSVFW
+120 LGDKQASMTAFS
-132 ARADLEM
+132 
-139 KKAKAIIGDKS
+139 AKARYEQAKLRRIVYDPNS
-150 GQYTKEQKLEAQKVI
+150 TK
-165 NDIIKEGHERARR
+165 
-178 TAEESN
+178 AE
-184 NAARLKFSEVVGG
+184 K
-197 LTSRTG
+197 
-203 DPEADRALRSIQG
+203 DRALAEMDAIQRELSKRASSMSDDLRQAVVAEASKILG
-216 DTAKMADLNN
+216 DDVTEDEINRYIYKVSAHNDKQFEAYKKAYEEAKRKADEVEQKSNKNMWSQSNN
-226 KYMLDV
+226 IY
-232 QGHAPDPE
+232 
-240 REKIFAELD
+240 
-249 KLYSENVQ
+249 
-257 KGSREVI
+257 
-264 QAATTKGGVGGGSYN
+264 VGGGVAARRDYS
-279 IFDAFKNFGDLN
+279 
-291 KAISEGAPDWGKME
+291 SESKEA
-305 DEIIKKYPEEY
+305 KYLRE
-316 ILWRANK
+316 LK
-323 DIKDE
+323 
-328 ARGEIRDNM
+328 
-337 LNAERNKSKAWEL
+337 ERNKEL
-350 EQQNNRNESKTQA
+350 ERQRLLEDRINDEEREQLTNWHAARYQLLGESEAYQAQNLRLAKRANS
-363 LLNGANVSPKQ
+363 GAGGGSNKSPKQ

-419 LRADLSTAEL
+419 LRANLSTAEL

-454 ERMEVRKKLR
+454 ERMEVRQKLQ

-491 TKQGQVATLDSL
+491 TKQGQVSTLDSL
-503 DGLKLPTLQETA
+503 DGLRLPTLEETA
-515 KQIAES
+515 KQIADS

-621 SLANIP
+621 SLENIP
-627 KFATGGIVGGN
+627 KFAAGGIVGGN

-651 GELVLNGTQ
+651 GELVLNGSQ

-681 EFVIKGQELVGILN
+681 EFVIRGQELVGILS

-701 SRT
+701 ART

>member
-10 IALKKSEFDRQINDA
+10 VTLGKSEFDRQINDA

-47 TGIGGAMTAVEGFNR
+47 AGIGGAMTAVEGFNR
-62 TIEATQTTSDDFH
+62 TIEATQGTSDDFH
-75 RSLEGLRGG
+75 RSIEGAKAS
-84 VDSFFRTLSNGDWS
+84 VDYFFQSISSGDWS
-98 SFMTGLL
+98 NFINGITTATEKG
-105 NSIAKARELYDVLDK
+105 RELYDILDT
-120 LGDMSDSNSVFW
+120 LGDKQASMKVFRAKARSEQAKLKRIVNDPESTEEQINAAKAKSRKISEELYERTMSISDDLENAVLKAAQKALGDGNVTREEVRRYIYDISAHRDKPFEKYVETRQSMTDELKDIEKRFQSFALGGETSLYGLNEVNKDKERKAFLEASLKGYKERNRELERMYQINNKINDQTREDLANYHVAMYD
-132 ARADLEM
+132 ARAEVETYRAQDFRLE
-139 KKAKAIIGDKS
+139 K
-150 GQYTKEQKLEAQKVI
+150 
-165 NDIIKEGHERARR
+165 
-178 TAEESN
+178 
-184 NAARLKFSEVVGG
+184 
-197 LTSRTG
+197 
-203 DPEADRALRSIQG
+203 
-216 DTAKMADLNN
+216 
-226 KYMLDV
+226 
-232 QGHAPDPE
+232 
-240 REKIFAELD
+240 
-249 KLYSENVQ
+249 
-257 KGSREVI
+257 
-264 QAATTKGGVGGGSYN
+264 
-279 IFDAFKNFGDLN
+279 
-291 KAISEGAPDWGKME
+291 
-305 DEIIKKYPEEY
+305 
-316 ILWRANK
+316 
-323 DIKDE
+323 
-328 ARGEIRDNM
+328 RGEANIRT
-337 LNAERNKSKAWEL
+337 KSSSPVKL
-350 EQQNNRNESKTQA
+350 PK
-363 LLNGANVSPKQ
+363 SPKQ

-429 EELEQTTATKLT
+429 EELEQTTATKLR
-441 DNPLSIGVTPTIS
+441 DNPLKIGVTPTIT
-454 ERMEVRKKLR
+454 ERMQVRQKLR
-464 EEIGD
+464 EEIGEL
-469 IEVKIR
+469 EVKVK

-481 EIQRLRGELS
+481 EIQRLRGEIS
-491 TKQGQVATLDSL
+491 TKQGQVSTLDTL

-547 SAADSSAG
+547 NAADSSAG

-560 VAGVAS
+560 VASVAS

-596 AAASVSS
+596 AASAVSS

-621 SLANIP
+621 SLMSIP
-627 KFATGGIVGGN
+627 KFAGGGIVGGN

-681 EFVIKGQELVGILN
+681 EFVIRGQELVGILS
-695 KTERRN
+695 KVERRN

>member
-10 IALKKSEFDRQINDA
+10 VTLGKSEFDKQINDA

-33 ALGGAVKSFLGGLA
+33 ALGGTVKSFLGGLA
-47 TGIGGAMTAVEGFNR
+47 AGIGGAVTAVEGFNR
-62 TIEATQTTSDDFH
+62 TIEATQGSSDDFH
-75 RSLEGLRGG
+75 RSIEGAKAS
-84 VDSFFRTLSNGDWS
+84 VDYFFQSISSGDWS
-98 SFMTGLL
+98 NFMDGITTA
-105 NSIAKARELYDVLDK
+105 IAKGRELYDILDT
-120 LGDMSDSNSVFW
+120 LGDKQASMTAYS
-132 ARADLEM
+132 ARARYEQAKLRRIVYDPNST
-139 KKAKAIIGDKS
+139 KAEK
-150 GQYTKEQKLEAQKVI
+150 
-165 NDIIKEGHERARR
+165 
-178 TAEESN
+178 
-184 NAARLKFSEVVGG
+184 
-197 LTSRTG
+197 
-203 DPEADRALRSIQG
+203 DRALAEMDNIQRELTKRATSMSDDLRQAVVAEASKILG
-216 DTAKMADLNN
+216 DDVSEDEVNRYIYKVSAHNDKQFETYKKAYEEAKRKADEVEQKSNKNMWSQSNN
-226 KYMLDV
+226 IY
-232 QGHAPDPE
+232 
-240 REKIFAELD
+240 
-249 KLYSENVQ
+249 
-257 KGSREVI
+257 
-264 QAATTKGGVGGGSYN
+264 VGGGVAARRDYS
-279 IFDAFKNFGDLN
+279 
-291 KAISEGAPDWGKME
+291 SESKEA
-305 DEIIKKYPEEY
+305 KYLRE
-316 ILWRANK
+316 LK
-323 DIKDE
+323 
-328 ARGEIRDNM
+328 
-337 LNAERNKSKAWEL
+337 ERNKEL
-350 EQQNNRNESKTQA
+350 ERQRLLEDRINDEEREQLTNWHAQRYQLLGEAEMYQAQNFRLAKRAESGSR
-363 LLNGANVSPKQ
+363 GAGGGSNKSPKQ

-429 EELEQTTATKLT
+429 EELERTTATKLA
-441 DNPLSIGVTPTIS
+441 DNPLSIGITPTIS
-454 ERMEVRKKLR
+454 ERMDVRQKLQ

-491 TKQGQVATLDSL
+491 TKQGQVSTLDSL

-515 KQIAES
+515 KQIADS

-627 KFATGGIVGGN
+627 KFAAGGIVGGN

-651 GELVLNGTQ
+651 GELVLNGAQ

-671 ATRGDGGGKV
+671 ATRGDGVGKV

-701 SRT
+701 ART

>member
-10 IALKKSEFDRQINDA
+10 IALKKSEFDKQINDA

-75 RSLEGLRGG
+75 RSLEGARSA
-84 VDSFFRTLSNGDWS
+84 VDYFFTSLSSGDWS
-98 SFMTGLL
+98 NFLDGINTAIDRGRDLYDILDTLGDKQASMTAY
-105 NSIAKARELYDVLDK
+105 SAKARYEQAKLRRIVYDPDSTKEEKERALTEMDEIQRELMK
-120 LGDMSDSNSVFW
+120 RAESMSNDFRDAV
-132 ARADLEM
+132 RAEGS
-139 KKAKAIIGDKS
+139 AIIGVDLTNDEIDRYVYKVSAHDDKE
-150 GQYTKEQKLEAQKVI
+150 YEDYKRKHEAQSAKLYTWEESMDGTKHKVK
-165 NDIIKEGHERARR
+165 NY
-178 TAEESN
+178 AEEKKLNQLKEENRALERQRLLEEKISDEEREQLTN
-184 NAARLKFSEVVGG
+184 WHAARYQLLGESEAYQAQN
-197 LTSRTG
+197 LRL
-203 DPEADRALRSIQG
+203 AKRANSG
-216 DTAKMADLNN
+216 A
-226 KYMLDV
+226 
-232 QGHAPDPE
+232 
-240 REKIFAELD
+240 
-249 KLYSENVQ
+249 
-257 KGSREVI
+257 
-264 QAATTKGGVGGGSYN
+264 GGGS
-279 IFDAFKNFGDLN
+279 N
-291 KAISEGAPDWGKME
+291 K
-305 DEIIKKYPEEY
+305 
-316 ILWRANK
+316 
-323 DIKDE
+323 
-328 ARGEIRDNM
+328 
-337 LNAERNKSKAWEL
+337 
-350 EQQNNRNESKTQA
+350 
-363 LLNGANVSPKQ
+363 SPKQ

-408 KELKAK
+408 KELRAK

-441 DNPLSIGVTPTIS
+441 DNPLRIGVTPTIS
-454 ERMEVRKKLR
+454 ERMEVRQKLQ

-475 ATTDPT
+475 ATTDPM

-503 DGLKLPTLQETA
+503 DGLRLPTLQETA

-627 KFATGGIVGGN
+627 KFAAGGIVGGN

-651 GELVLNGTQ
+651 GELVLNGSQ

-671 ATRGDGGGKV
+671 STRGDGGGKV

-701 SRT
+701 ART

>member
-10 IALKKSEFDRQINDA
+10 IALKKSEFDKQINDA

-47 TGIGGAMTAVEGFNR
+47 AGIGGAMTAVEGFNR

-75 RSLEGLRGG
+75 RTLDGARSAVDYFFTSL
-84 VDSFFRTLSNGDWS
+84 SSGDWS
-98 SFMTGLL
+98 NFMDGINTAIERGRDLYDIL
-105 NSIAKARELYDVLDK
+105 DTLGDKQASMTAYSAKARYEQAKLRRIVYDPDSTKEEKERALTEMDEIQRELMK
-120 LGDMSDSNSVFW
+120 RAESMSNDFRDAV
-132 ARADLEM
+132 RAEGS
-139 KKAKAIIGDKS
+139 AIIGVDLTNDEIDRYVYKVSAHDDKEYEDYKRKHETQS
-150 GQYTKEQKLEAQKVI
+150 AKLYTWEESMDGTKHKVK
-165 NDIIKEGHERARR
+165 NY
-178 TAEESN
+178 AEEKKLNQLKEENRALERQRLLEEKISDEEREELTN
-184 NAARLKFSEVVGG
+184 WHAARYQLLGESEAYQAQN
-197 LTSRTG
+197 LRL
-203 DPEADRALRSIQG
+203 AKRANSG
-216 DTAKMADLNN
+216 A
-226 KYMLDV
+226 
-232 QGHAPDPE
+232 
-240 REKIFAELD
+240 
-249 KLYSENVQ
+249 
-257 KGSREVI
+257 
-264 QAATTKGGVGGGSYN
+264 GGGST
-279 IFDAFKNFGDLN
+279 K
-291 KAISEGAPDWGKME
+291 
-305 DEIIKKYPEEY
+305 
-316 ILWRANK
+316 
-323 DIKDE
+323 
-328 ARGEIRDNM
+328 
-337 LNAERNKSKAWEL
+337 
-350 EQQNNRNESKTQA
+350 
-363 LLNGANVSPKQ
+363 SPKQ

-429 EELEQTTATKLT
+429 EELEQTTATKLR

-454 ERMEVRKKLR
+454 ERMEVRKKLQ

-491 TKQGQVATLDSL
+491 TKQGQVSTLDSL

-596 AAASVSS
+596 AASAVSS

-627 KFATGGIVGGN
+627 KFASGGIVGGN

-651 GELVLNGTQ
+651 GELVLNGAQ

>member
-10 IALKKSEFDRQINDA
+10 LALKNSEFDRQINDA

-62 TIEATQTTSDDFH
+62 TIEATQTTTDDFH
-75 RSLEGLRGG
+75 RSLEGAKAS
-84 VDSFFRTLSNGDWS
+84 VDYFFTSLSSGDWS
-98 SFMTGLL
+98 NFLDGINTAIDRGRDLYDILDTLGDKQASMTAY
-105 NSIAKARELYDVLDK
+105 SAKARYEQAKLRRIVYDP
-120 LGDMSDSNSVFW
+120 DS
-132 ARADLEM
+132 
-139 KKAKAIIGDKS
+139 
-150 GQYTKEQKLEAQKVI
+150 TKEEKERALAEMDEIQRELMKRAESMGDDFRDAIRAKGSAVTGVDLTSDEIDRYVYKISAHDDKEYEDYKRKHEAQSAKLYTWEESMDGTKHKVK
-165 NDIIKEGHERARR
+165 NY
-178 TAEESN
+178 AEEKNLKQLEKKNRALERLRLLEDKISDEEREQLTN
-184 NAARLKFSEVVGG
+184 WHAARYQLLGESEAYQAQN
-197 LTSRTG
+197 LRL
-203 DPEADRALRSIQG
+203 AKRANSG
-216 DTAKMADLNN
+216 A
-226 KYMLDV
+226 
-232 QGHAPDPE
+232 
-240 REKIFAELD
+240 
-249 KLYSENVQ
+249 
-257 KGSREVI
+257 
-264 QAATTKGGVGGGSYN
+264 GGGS
-279 IFDAFKNFGDLN
+279 N
-291 KAISEGAPDWGKME
+291 K
-305 DEIIKKYPEEY
+305 
-316 ILWRANK
+316 
-323 DIKDE
+323 
-328 ARGEIRDNM
+328 
-337 LNAERNKSKAWEL
+337 
-350 EQQNNRNESKTQA
+350 
-363 LLNGANVSPKQ
+363 SPKQ

-429 EELEQTTATKLT
+429 EELERTTATKLA
-441 DNPLSIGVTPTIS
+441 DNPLSIGITPTIS
-454 ERMEVRKKLR
+454 ERMDVRQKLQ

-491 TKQGQVATLDSL
+491 TKQGQVSTLDSL

-515 KQIAES
+515 KQIADS

-627 KFATGGIVGGN
+627 KFAAGGIVGGN

-651 GELVLNGTQ
+651 GELVLNGAQ

-671 ATRGDGGGKV
+671 ATRGDGVGKV

>member
-10 IALKKSEFDRQINDA
+10 LALKNSEFDRQINDA

-62 TIEATQTTSDDFH
+62 TIEATQGSSDDFH
-75 RSLEGLRGG
+75 RSIEGAKAS
-84 VDSFFRTLSNGDWS
+84 VDYFFQSISSGDWS
-98 SFMTGLL
+98 NFINGITTATEKG
-105 NSIAKARELYDVLDK
+105 RELYDILDT
-120 LGDMSDSNSVFW
+120 LGDKQASMKVFRAEARYEQAKLKRIVNDPESTEEQINAAKAKSRKISEELYERTMSISDDLENAVLKDAQKALGDGNVTMEEVRRYIYDISAHRDKTFDKYVEKRQSMTDELKDIEKRFQSFRIAGETSLYGLNEVNKDKERKAFLEASLKGYKERNRELERMYQINNKINDQTREDLADYHVAMFG
-132 ARADLEM
+132 ARAEVETYRAQDFRLE
-139 KKAKAIIGDKS
+139 K
-150 GQYTKEQKLEAQKVI
+150 
-165 NDIIKEGHERARR
+165 
-178 TAEESN
+178 
-184 NAARLKFSEVVGG
+184 
-197 LTSRTG
+197 
-203 DPEADRALRSIQG
+203 
-216 DTAKMADLNN
+216 
-226 KYMLDV
+226 
-232 QGHAPDPE
+232 
-240 REKIFAELD
+240 
-249 KLYSENVQ
+249 
-257 KGSREVI
+257 
-264 QAATTKGGVGGGSYN
+264 
-279 IFDAFKNFGDLN
+279 
-291 KAISEGAPDWGKME
+291 
-305 DEIIKKYPEEY
+305 
-316 ILWRANK
+316 
-323 DIKDE
+323 
-328 ARGEIRDNM
+328 RGEANIRT
-337 LNAERNKSKAWEL
+337 KS
-350 EQQNNRNESKTQA
+350 S
-363 LLNGANVSPKQ
+363 SPVKLPKSPRQ

-429 EELEQTTATKLT
+429 EELEQTTATKLA
-441 DNPLSIGVTPTIS
+441 DNPLKIGVTPTIS
-454 ERMEVRKKLR
+454 ERMQVRKKLK

-469 IEVKIR
+469 IEVKIK
-475 ATTDPT
+475 ATTDPS

-491 TKQGQVATLDSL
+491 TKQGQVDTLDSL

-627 KFATGGIVGGN
+627 KFAAGGIVGGN

-701 SRT
+701 ART

>member
-10 IALKKSEFDRQINDA
+10 LALKNSEFDRQINDA
-25 KRQLQMFQ
+25 KRQLQTFQ

-62 TIEATQTTSDDFH
+62 TIEATQGSSDDFH
-75 RSLEGLRGG
+75 RSIEGAKAS
-84 VDSFFRTLSNGDWS
+84 VDYFFQSISSGDWS
-98 SFMTGLL
+98 NFINGITTATEKG
-105 NSIAKARELYDVLDK
+105 RELYDILDT
-120 LGDMSDSNSVFW
+120 LGDKQASMKVFRAKARSEQAELKRIVNDPESTEEQINAAKAKSRKISEELYERTMSISDDLENAVLKAAQKALGDGNVTREEVRRYIYDISAHRDKPFEKYVETRQSMTDELKDIEKRLQSFALGGETSLYGLNEVNKDKERKAFLEASLKGYKERNRELERMYQINNKINDQTREDLANYHVAMYD
-132 ARADLEM
+132 ARAEVETYRAQDFRLE
-139 KKAKAIIGDKS
+139 K
-150 GQYTKEQKLEAQKVI
+150 
-165 NDIIKEGHERARR
+165 
-178 TAEESN
+178 
-184 NAARLKFSEVVGG
+184 
-197 LTSRTG
+197 
-203 DPEADRALRSIQG
+203 
-216 DTAKMADLNN
+216 
-226 KYMLDV
+226 
-232 QGHAPDPE
+232 
-240 REKIFAELD
+240 
-249 KLYSENVQ
+249 
-257 KGSREVI
+257 
-264 QAATTKGGVGGGSYN
+264 
-279 IFDAFKNFGDLN
+279 
-291 KAISEGAPDWGKME
+291 
-305 DEIIKKYPEEY
+305 
-316 ILWRANK
+316 
-323 DIKDE
+323 
-328 ARGEIRDNM
+328 RGEANIRT
-337 LNAERNKSKAWEL
+337 KSSSPVKL
-350 EQQNNRNESKTQA
+350 PK
-363 LLNGANVSPKQ
+363 SPKQ

-429 EELEQTTATKLT
+429 EELEQTTATKLR

-454 ERMEVRKKLR
+454 ERMEVRKKLQ

-469 IEVKIR
+469 IEIKIR
-475 ATTDPT
+475 TTTDPT

-491 TKQGQVATLDSL
+491 TKQGQVSTLDSL
-503 DGLKLPTLQETA
+503 DGLKLPTLEETA

-627 KFATGGIVGGN
+627 KFAAGGIVGGN

-651 GELVLNGTQ
+651 GELVLNGSQ

-681 EFVIKGQELVGILN
+681 EFVIRGQELVGILN

>member
-10 IALKKSEFDRQINDA
+10 IALKKSEFDKQINDA

-62 TIEATQTTSDDFH
+62 TIEATQGSSDDFH
-75 RSLEGLRGG
+75 RSIEGAKAS
-84 VDSFFRTLSNGDWS
+84 VDYFFQSISSGDWS
-98 SFMTGLL
+98 NFINGITTATEKG
-105 NSIAKARELYDVLDK
+105 RELYDILDT
-120 LGDMSDSNSVFW
+120 LGDKQASMKVFRAEAKYEQAKLKRIVNDPESTEEQINAAKAKSRKISEELYERTMSISDDLENAVLKDAQKALGDGNVTREEVRRYIYDISAHRDKKFEKYVETRQSMTDELKDIEKRFQSFDLVGETSLYGVNEVNKDKERKAFLEASLKGYKERNRELERMYQINNKINDQTREDLADYHVAMFD
-132 ARADLEM
+132 ARAEVETYRAQDFRLE
-139 KKAKAIIGDKS
+139 K
-150 GQYTKEQKLEAQKVI
+150 
-165 NDIIKEGHERARR
+165 
-178 TAEESN
+178 
-184 NAARLKFSEVVGG
+184 
-197 LTSRTG
+197 
-203 DPEADRALRSIQG
+203 
-216 DTAKMADLNN
+216 
-226 KYMLDV
+226 
-232 QGHAPDPE
+232 
-240 REKIFAELD
+240 
-249 KLYSENVQ
+249 
-257 KGSREVI
+257 
-264 QAATTKGGVGGGSYN
+264 
-279 IFDAFKNFGDLN
+279 
-291 KAISEGAPDWGKME
+291 
-305 DEIIKKYPEEY
+305 
-316 ILWRANK
+316 
-323 DIKDE
+323 
-328 ARGEIRDNM
+328 RGEANIRT
-337 LNAERNKSKAWEL
+337 KSSSQVKIP
-350 EQQNNRNESKTQA
+350 K
-363 LLNGANVSPKQ
+363 SPKQ

-441 DNPLSIGVTPTIS
+441 DNPLRIGVTPTIT
-454 ERMEVRKKLR
+454 ERMQVRKKLK

-481 EIQRLRGELS
+481 KIQRLQGELS
-491 TKQGQVATLDSL
+491 TKQGQVSTLDSL
-503 DGLKLPTLQETA
+503 DGLRLPTLQETA
-515 KQIAES
+515 KKIAES

-530 QLIDSFSAL
+530 SLIDSFSAL

-575 TALTQAQNAKATAD
+575 AALTQAQNAKATAD

-621 SLANIP
+621 SLMSIP

-671 ATRGDGGGKV
+671 ATRGGGGGKV
-681 EFVIKGQELVGILN
+681 EFVIRGQELVGILN
-695 KTERRN
+695 KAERRN

>member
-10 IALKKSEFDRQINDA
+10 IALKKSEFDKQINDA

-47 TGIGGAMTAVEGFNR
+47 AGIGGAMTAVEGFNR
-62 TIEATQTTSDDFH
+62 TIEATQTTTDDFH
-75 RSLEGLRGG
+75 RSMEGARAGI
-84 VDSFFRTLSNGDWS
+84 DYFFQSLSSGDWS
-98 SFMTGLL
+98 NFMDG
-105 NSIAKARELYDVLDK
+105 IATAIDKGRELYDILDT
-120 LGDMSDSNSVFW
+120 LGDKQASMTAYN
-132 ARADLEM
+132 
-139 KKAKAIIGDKS
+139 AKARYEQAKLRRIVYDPNS
-150 GQYTKEQKLEAQKVI
+150 TK
-165 NDIIKEGHERARR
+165 
-178 TAEESN
+178 AE
-184 NAARLKFSEVVGG
+184 K
-197 LTSRTG
+197 
-203 DPEADRALRSIQG
+203 DRALAEMDEIQRELSKRANSIGEDLRSAIVTKSKAVLG
-216 DTAKMADLNN
+216 DNGITEEDVNRYLYKVSAHDDKQYDAYMRAYEAQYAKAYRYETSNN
-226 KYMLDV
+226 LK
-232 QGHAPDPE
+232 
-240 REKIFAELD
+240 
-249 KLYSENVQ
+249 
-257 KGSREVI
+257 
-264 QAATTKGGVGGGSYN
+264 GGGSYRVTDKKEERKLKILMEQN
-279 IFDAFKNFGDLN
+279 KELDKQRRINDLINDSEREQLVNWHAQRYQLLGEGEVYQAQNFRLA
-291 KAISEGAPDWGKME
+291 K
-305 DEIIKKYPEEY
+305 
-316 ILWRANK
+316 RANSGS
-323 DIKDE
+323 
-328 ARGEIRDNM
+328 RGAGGSSTR
-337 LNAERNKSKAWEL
+337 
-350 EQQNNRNESKTQA
+350 
-363 LLNGANVSPKQ
+363 SPKQ

-429 EELEQTTATKLT
+429 EELEQTTATKLR
-441 DNPLSIGVTPTIS
+441 DNPLSIGFTPTIS
-454 ERMEVRKKLR
+454 ERMEVRQKLQ

-475 ATTDPT
+475 ATTDPK
-481 EIQRLRGELS
+481 EIQQLRGELS
-491 TKQGQVATLDSL
+491 TKQGQVDTLDSL

-627 KFATGGIVGGN
+627 KFAGGGIVGGN

-651 GELVLNGTQ
+651 GELVLNGSQ

>member
-10 IALKKSEFDRQINDA
+10 IALKKSEFDKQIKDA

-47 TGIGGAMTAVEGFNR
+47 AGIGGAMTAVEGFNR
-62 TIEATQTTSDDFH
+62 TIEATQTTTDDFH
-75 RSLEGLRGG
+75 RSLEGARSGI
-84 VDSFFRTLSNGDWS
+84 DYFFQSLSSGDWS
-98 SFMTGLL
+98 NFMDGITTAIDKG
-105 NSIAKARELYDVLDK
+105 RELYDILDT
-120 LGDMSDSNSVFW
+120 LGDKQASMTAYS
-132 ARADLEM
+132 
-139 KKAKAIIGDKS
+139 AKARYEQAKLRRIVYDPNS
-150 GQYTKEQKLEAQKVI
+150 TK
-165 NDIIKEGHERARR
+165 
-178 TAEESN
+178 AE
-184 NAARLKFSEVVGG
+184 K
-197 LTSRTG
+197 
-203 DPEADRALRSIQG
+203 DRALAEMDDIQRELSKRANSIGEDLRSAIVTKSKAVLG
-216 DTAKMADLNN
+216 DNGITEEDVDRYIYKVSAHDDKQYEAYMRAYEAQYAKTYRYETSNN
-226 KYMLDV
+226 LK
-232 QGHAPDPE
+232 
-240 REKIFAELD
+240 
-249 KLYSENVQ
+249 
-257 KGSREVI
+257 
-264 QAATTKGGVGGGSYN
+264 GGGSYKVTDKKEERKLKILMEQN
-279 IFDAFKNFGDLN
+279 KELDKQRRLNDLINDEEREQLTNWHAQRYQLLGEAEMYQAQNFRLS
-291 KAISEGAPDWGKME
+291 K
-305 DEIIKKYPEEY
+305 
-316 ILWRANK
+316 RAN
-323 DIKDE
+323 
-328 ARGEIRDNM
+328 
-337 LNAERNKSKAWEL
+337 S
-350 EQQNNRNESKTQA
+350 
-363 LLNGANVSPKQ
+363 GAGGGSTKSPKQ

-429 EELEQTTATKLT
+429 EELEQTTATKLR

-454 ERMEVRKKLR
+454 ERMEVRKKLQ

-469 IEVKIR
+469 IEIKIR
-475 ATTDPT
+475 TTTDPT

-491 TKQGQVATLDSL
+491 TKQGQVSTLDSL
-503 DGLKLPTLQETA
+503 DGLKLPTLEETA

-627 KFATGGIVGGN
+627 KFAAGGIVGGN

-651 GELVLNGTQ
+651 GELVLNGSQ